1 MTEPRARF
9 SKELAEETLA
19 VHGAFAHLIALEK
32 LEGYQSD
39 EMRKLWRDALK
50 WLDELTGEEDASN

>member
-19 VHGAFAHLIALEK
+19 IHGAFAHLVALEK
-32 LEGYQSD
+32 LEGYQSV
-39 EMRKLWRDALK
+39 EMRTLWRDALT